1 MIEASA
7 LPFYIVEVVHQ
18 VNTEL
23 KMKFRENEDI
33 IILVNCNLEKLTISI
48 LEVLAII
55 SPQKLSK
62 IKALSQSKKAIQ
74 EMMVKTKI
82 SNLLAQVK
90 DSPVIS
96 KLANYRIEVA
106 QYKEEPSLNPNVLS
120 VSHIKVRDKSRKLEV
135 VQGEIKKTI
144 VKYTEEDITNGE
156 SWSMF
161 HRKLC
166 SCKKVPSKLSI
177 TSGNRIALLNEDGR
191 GFAMVTGS
199 GCHLPTQSSI
209 FCPSLTAIIKSS
221 PCPQSLKG
229 VNEGSGYLFNTK
241 GLFLKNDQNYLISS
255 LLHKVNNSQRI
266 LIGKKTAEFKTQMY
280 AKKVGKQKIPINKIM
295 EGVFS
300 KQSLISFASRTG
312 NEELKLLFQPC
323 CKGGLGIGSF
333 ILEPEIKSKTDRS
346 LLDLEQLESVWE
358 YEDGVVPQI
367 LQQEKSIMH
376 TAHIKQ
382 EIFTSETRTKMK
394 QFLLSDN
401 PGNTL

>member
-18 VNTEL
+18 VSTEL
-23 KMKFRENEDI
+23 KMKFRENEDVV
-33 IILVNCNLEKLTISI
+33 ILVNCNLEKLIISI
-48 LEVLAII
+48 LEVLAIV
-55 SPQKLSK
+55 SPQKLNK
-62 IKALSQSKKAIQ
+62 IKALSQSKRAIQ

-90 DSPVIS
+90 DSAVIS

-106 QYKEEPSLNPNVLS
+106 QYKEEPSLNPNILS
-120 VSHIKVRDKSRKLEV
+120 VSHIKIRDKSRKLEL
-135 VQGEIKKTI
+135 VQGEIRKTI

-199 GCHLPTQSSI
+199 GCHLPTRSSI

-221 PCPQSLKG
+221 PRPQSLK
-229 VNEGSGYLFNTK
+229 VVDEGSGYLFNTK
-241 GLFLKNDQNYLISS
+241 GSFLKNDQNYLISS

-280 AKKVGKQKIPINKIM
+280 AKKVGKQKIPINRIM

-358 YEDGVVPQI
+358 YEEGVVPQI

-394 QFLLSDN
+394 QFLLSAN